1 MKKLVVLALLAVIPA
16 SNVLAQSS
24 IDDEINAELD
34 RMYSSK
40 STRGV
45 PSVQVNVQTTPTQNQ
60 VVDQKSA
67 QETSNKAANSTVQK
81 APVTVI
87 EAAPLMESR
96 SEKIRRLRQEEEL
109 KTEAKLVEK
118 LEMSRMDDE
127 RRRVEAIFGNG
138 EKVNVNVNSPSQ
150 LTFQQ
155 SAIEQN
161 ANNNK
166 GDVQQTAEIEQKS
179 QEVQAVIVDSPKA
192 VVSQPAVQAE
202 TVKAPPVVIAEP
214 VVVAQ
219 PVVTAP
225 AVVVIEDKAHAHV
238 SHVNV
243 VEVKAEEK
251 VSKAYLTGLVGL
263 GQYEDVKNVR
273 GDYAFGLAL
282 GKKINDRTMV
292 EGLFQYARY
301 QVEQFDSGPFGFDP
315 IYPRITEMNQYGF
328 GAALKYQIIG
338 GSFRPYVGGM
348 AQYSYRTFS
357 DIQFGFANNDASS
370 HAVDLGLLLG
380 AEFEVSSEFAVGL
393 DFKYL
398 MNVYNRASNQGL
410 QTRFSQSV
418 YGSATPIEKLSSMI
432 TSISA
437 RFSF

>member
-67 QETSNKAANSTVQK
+67 QEASNTTVQK

-127 RRRVEAIFGNG
+127 KRRVEAIFGNG

-166 GDVQQTAEIEQKS
+166 GDVQQTAVIEQKS

-192 VVSQPAVQAE
+192 VVAQPAVQAE

-214 VVVAQ
+214 VV
-219 PVVTAP
+219 TAP
-225 AVVVIEDKAHAHV
+225 AVVVIEDKAHV
-238 SHVNV
+238 SHINV
-243 VEVKAEEK
+243 VEAKAEEK

-263 GQYEDVKNVR
+263 GQYEDVQNVR

>member
-67 QETSNKAANSTVQK
+67 QEASNTTVQK

-155 SAIEQN
+155 SAVEQN
-161 ANNNK
+161 AINNK
-166 GDVQQTAEIEQKS
+166 GDVQQTAVIEQKS
-179 QEVQAVIVDSPKA
+179 QETQAVVVDSPKA
-192 VVSQPAVQAE
+192 VVAQPAVQAE

-214 VVVAQ
+214 VV
-219 PVVTAP
+219 TAP
-225 AVVVIEDKAHAHV
+225 AVVVIEDKAHV

-251 VSKAYLTGLVGL
+251 VSKSYLTGLVGL
-263 GQYEDVKNVR
+263 GQYEDVQNVR

-301 QVEQFDSGPFGFDP
+301 QVEQFDSGPYGFDP

-348 AQYSYRTFS
+348 AQYSYRTFT
-357 DIQFGFANNDASS
+357 DIQFGFPNNDASS

>member
-67 QETSNKAANSTVQK
+67 QEASNTSVQK

-155 SAIEQN
+155 SAVEQN
-161 ANNNK
+161 AINNK
-166 GDVQQTAEIEQKS
+166 GDVQQTAVIEQKS
-179 QEVQAVIVDSPKA
+179 QETQAVVVDSPKA
-192 VVSQPAVQAE
+192 VVAQPAVQAE

-214 VVVAQ
+214 VV
-219 PVVTAP
+219 TAP
-225 AVVVIEDKAHAHV
+225 AVVVIEDKAHV

-251 VSKAYLTGLVGL
+251 VSKSYLTGLVGL
-263 GQYEDVKNVR
+263 GQYEDVQNVR

-348 AQYSYRTFS
+348 AQYSYRTFT
-357 DIQFGFANNDASS
+357 DIQFGFPNNDASS

>member
-67 QETSNKAANSTVQK
+67 QEASNTSVQK

-155 SAIEQN
+155 SAVEQN
-161 ANNNK
+161 AINNK
-166 GDVQQTAEIEQKS
+166 GDVQQTAVIEQKS
-179 QEVQAVIVDSPKA
+179 QETQAVVVDSPKA
-192 VVSQPAVQAE
+192 VVAQPAVQAE

-214 VVVAQ
+214 VV
-219 PVVTAP
+219 TAP
-225 AVVVIEDKAHAHV
+225 AVVVIEDKAHV

-251 VSKAYLTGLVGL
+251 VSKSYLTGLVGL
-263 GQYEDVKNVR
+263 GQYEDVQNVR

-301 QVEQFDSGPFGFDP
+301 QVEQFDSGPYGFDP

-348 AQYSYRTFS
+348 AQYSYRTFT
-357 DIQFGFANNDASS
+357 DIQFGFPNNDASS